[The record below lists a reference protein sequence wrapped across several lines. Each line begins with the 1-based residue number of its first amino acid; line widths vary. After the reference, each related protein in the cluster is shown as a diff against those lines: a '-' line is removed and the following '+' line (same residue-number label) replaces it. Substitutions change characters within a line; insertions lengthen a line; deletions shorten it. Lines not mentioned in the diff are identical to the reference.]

1 MRSTLV
7 VAVAMVLASCTGNE
21 TPANR
26 PAATVTDASPSPID
40 CAATRPNGKSPP
52 GERSRLSH
60 GNGKLWV
67 ELWPRGHVRAS
78 KDEVGPNGSIAMKF
92 PWTRGV
98 RGELEITGRRLD
110 AEAPPVR
117 AEIPEGYGSI
127 GFQASGII
135 FPTQGCWE
143 ITGRVG
149 NVSLSFVTKVTKPP
163 GT

>member
-1 MRSTLV
+1 MRATLV
-7 VAVAMVLASCTGNE
+7 VTVAVVLASCTSNE
-21 TPANR
+21 TSASR
-26 PAATVTDASPSPID
+26 PATAGTAASPSPID
-40 CAATRPNGKSPP
+40 CAATRPNGNSPP

-78 KDEVGPNGSIAMKF
+78 KDDVRPDGSIVMKF

-149 NVSLSFVTKVTKPP
+149 NVSLSFVTKVTKPQ